1 MYTFDILYE
10 DGCVKGLYENRDF
23 IDIVNNLLDEYEE
36 HIENLIRMVKLVS
49 VYVDDDAYV
58 FIAINMLK
66 NIALEAYAYANE
78 IEALISETRSRT
90 RCIIISAR
98 LIRAGLIL
106 EKILDRLNHINIHEM
121 RARSFTVEKHAA
133 HMFDKALKYSI
144 NAKIEQLLD
153 ALTLLKLSLNEIH
166 ILLPRQSLYLRRVTS
181 ATIEAMRRRKRDA
194 AHMIGDVW
202 RTLTSSQ

>member
-1 MYTFDILYE
+1 MDAFDILYE

-36 HIENLIRMVKLVS
+36 RIENLIRMVKLVS
-49 VYVDDDAYV
+49 VYVGDDAYV
-58 FIAINMLK
+58 FIAINMLR

-78 IEALISETRSRT
+78 IEAMMSETRSRT
-90 RCIIISAR
+90 RCIIISAS

-133 HMFDKALKYSI
+133 RMFDEALRYSI
-144 NAKIEQLLD
+144 NAKIEQLLG

-166 ILLPRQSLYLRRVTS
+166 ILLPRQSLYLRKITS
-181 ATIEAMRRRKRDA
+181 ATIEAMMRRKRDA
-194 AHMIGDVW
+194 AHMIGEVW
-202 RTLTSSQ
+202 RTLTSSR